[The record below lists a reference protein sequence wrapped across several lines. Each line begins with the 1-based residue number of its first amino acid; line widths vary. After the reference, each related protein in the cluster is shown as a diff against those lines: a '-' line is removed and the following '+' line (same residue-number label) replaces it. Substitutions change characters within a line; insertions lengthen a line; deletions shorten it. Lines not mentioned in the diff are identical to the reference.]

1 MNQNS
6 RQITTFA
13 VMTKKMRHFELFF
26 NRHVHMV
33 YIAMPLTENPRPV
46 VVWLIKLNGQMV
58 KKVSDFIDFGPKSHH
73 IWGIPKKN
81 KKGQ

>member
-58 KKVSDFIDFGPKSHH
+58 KKSERFY
-73 IWGIPKKN
+73 
-81 KKGQ
+81 